1 VGFENHIMLKAE
13 SPKDLVPQ
21 FFDKTAQTYDKVVNL
36 ATFGKD
42 KYWKKEILKKIPNC
56 NSILDLACGTG
67 ILTFQIAEKFH
78 GSKIVGVDITE
89 SYLNVA
95 RTKLKPHGNI
105 SFLRQDAE
113 KLNLDSK
120 FDCITSSYIPK
131 YCNPDTLISVC
142 LNHLNTGGKI
152 ILHDFIYPKN
162 QTVRGLWNLCFI
174 VLKLIGCLVPSW
186 KDVFTNLP
194 KLISSTSWLADYE
207 NTMKKHGLQTTIQS
221 LTWGTSAILT
231 GTQQI

>member
-1 VGFENHIMLKAE
+1 MLKAE

-42 KYWKKEILKKIPNC
+42 KYWKKEILKKIPHC

-67 ILTFQIAEKFH
+67 ILTFQIAEQFS

-95 RTKLKPHGNI
+95 RTKIKPHDNI

-131 YCNPDTLISVC
+131 YCNPDTLVNVC
-142 LNHLNTGGKI
+142 INHLNTGGKI

-162 QTVRGLWNLCFI
+162 QIVRGLWNLYFI
-174 VLKLIGCLVPSW
+174 VLKLIGYFVPSW
-186 KDVFTNLP
+186 QDVFTNLP
-194 KLISSTSWLADYE
+194 KLIRSTSWLADYE
-207 NTMKKHGLQTTIQS
+207 NIMKKHGLQTTIQS
-221 LTWGTSAILT
+221 LTWGTSTILT
-231 GTQQI
+231 GAQQV

>member
-1 VGFENHIMLKAE
+1 MKSE

-36 ATFGKD
+36 TTFGKD

-67 ILTFQIAEKFH
+67 ILTFQIAKNFPD
-78 GSKIVGVDITE
+78 SKIVAVDMTE

-95 RTKLKPHGNI
+95 RMKLKPYHKI
-105 SFLRQDAE
+105 TFLNQDAE

-131 YCNPDTLISVC
+131 YCNPDILISVC
-142 LNHLNTGGKI
+142 INNLNRGGKI
-152 ILHDFIYPKN
+152 ILHDFTYPKN
-162 QTVRGLWNLCFI
+162 QLVRGLWNLYFI
-174 VLKLIGCLVPSW
+174 VLKLIGYLVPSW

-194 KLISSTSWLADYE
+194 KLIRSTSWLAEYE
-207 NTMKKHGLQTTIQS
+207 NIMKKHGLQTTIHS
-221 LTWGTSAILT
+221 LTLGTSAILT
-231 GTQQI
+231 GTQQV